1 MKFDLEQLK
10 SLVEAGDKS
19 ALEQHILTQVL
30 EKGDIS
36 AAAKANTF
44 VNSEL
49 DSLKDTHHTTALET
63 WKRNHLQTL
72 IEEEVSKR
80 NPQETPEQKR
90 IRELEEKLEKQT
102 KDAERNALK
111 EKALAYMT
119 EKGYDGKFAT
129 KYVERFLAD
138 DETGT
143 TATLDEFKTDFDAIV
158 QAQVEEKLKGSN
170 RNPGGGH
177 TDPTE
182 KSKGAQIAEDMKKH
196 SNTQEQQDKFFK

>member
-1 MKFDLEQLK
+1 MQINLDTIKT
-10 SLVEAGDKS
+10 LVETGDKL

-30 EKGDIS
+30 EKGDLS
-36 AAAKANTF
+36 AAVKANKDIE
-44 VNSEL
+44 SER
-49 DSLKDTHHTTALET
+49 DQHVTTSLET
-63 WKRNHLQTL
+63 WKKNNLKTL
-72 IEEEVSKR
+72 IDEEINKR
-80 NPQETPEQKR
+80 NPGETPEQKR

-143 TATLDEFKTDFDAIV
+143 NATLDEFKADFDAIV
-158 QAQVEEKLKGSN
+158 QSQVEEKLKGAN
-170 RNPGGGH
+170 RNPGGGQ
-177 TDPTE
+177 TDTSE
-182 KSKGAQIAEDMKKH
+182 KSKGAQLAEDMKKH
-196 SNTQEQQDKFFK
+196 SNTQEIQDKFFK